1 VFKWVRPPLIAV
13 MTFGFAGVARS
24 LRSLRVITFPRERAR
39 ARGWQAPL
47 VGDDWP
53 TGAQD
58 LVILAQRMSQR
69 GYASAVDVLEPPPL
83 FKHLGLPFLLRLAD
97 DAAAGDRRPRRV
109 DLDDETARAASALA
123 RSGSARIRRGEF
135 RREHGKAR
143 QAGAETLGA
152 IAEFSITT
160 AISLPARAGGPRQ
173 TFVRQ

>member
-1 VFKWVRPPLIAV
+1 MCLNGCDPPLIAV

-24 LRSLRVITFPRERAR
+24 LRSLRVITFKRERAR
-39 ARGWQAPL
+39 ARG
-47 VGDDWP
+47 

-58 LVILAQRMSQR
+58 LVISAQRMSQCGPMLQRRMFLNRRPVQAPRASFPAASR
-69 GYASAVDVLEPPPL
+69 GRS
-83 FKHLGLPFLLRLAD
+83 
-97 DAAAGDRRPRRV
+97 AAGDRRPRRV

-143 QAGAETLGA
+143 QAGAETSGA